1 MTPEQERGERYK
13 VIATRL
19 AAARRHAGM
28 NQIEVA
34 KRVGQKNMT
43 QVSLWETGD
52 RLPKLFDLIEMAQ
65 IYSVPMD
72 YLCGLSDD
80 WMADAPENN
89 QAFLANVICK
99 AIMTNHTSWAS
110 STAQVISATLAGNS
124 QDRSDLLQVAK
135 AMNEAR
141 EAFDTFV
148 KRNPDFDDY
157 PGGAQ
162 LVSRFKTAERM
173 INMASSRISDEV
185 RQRGMMDAEIGVAS
199 GQFTARAER
208 DVSVS
213 VNQQLLDLTNG

>member
-1 MTPEQERGERYK
+1 MTPEQERGETYK

-19 AAARRHAGM
+19 AAARRHSGL

-72 YLCGLSDD
+72 FLCGLSDD
-80 WMADAPENN
+80 WLADAPENN
-89 QAFLANVICK
+89 QAFIANMISK
-99 AIMTNHTSWAS
+99 SIMANHASWAT
-110 STAQVISATLAGNS
+110 STAQVISATLAGNT
-124 QDRSDLLQVAK
+124 QDRTDLLEVAK
-135 AMNEAR
+135 AMNAAR

-173 INMASSRISDEV
+173 INMASTRIGDEI
-185 RQRGMMDAEIGVAS
+185 RQRGMMDAEIGLAN
-199 GQFTARAER
+199 GQFNRRAQRE
-208 DVSVS
+208 VNES